1 MIEQKLEVRKGSGSG
16 ESLTKVQAQIR
27 VDRASCT
34 NRQTFLPYFQCV
46 IAGLVRVHLAPP
58 YKEQQDEGSVLHCPH
73 LRLGSTLSLWK
84 RDYSVIPSS
93 FSASA

>member
-58 YKEQQDEGSVLHCPH
+58 KKIIPH
-73 LRLGSTLSLWK
+73 QSLEAFFELAIV
-84 RDYSVIPSS
+84 RDSQGHL
-93 FSASA
+93 